1 MAHMRDIGLL
11 TVVLCGLMGGSALG
25 QSPLRQPVWAQAP
38 LSSAAAAQAR
48 SPALAVE
55 LGTTVELTLRDAI
68 ERALKDNLEIGIER
82 YGLDLG
88 ALRISEAR
96 GAYDPLAGFSID
108 NAAASSPATS
118 LLQGENLASEK
129 SSSRSFAP
137 TISQLLPTG
146 GSVNASFS
154 NSRAST
160 NNTFSFVDPLYS
172 SGLTIGFEQP
182 LLRGLFS
189 NPVRKQLTILNLDA
203 QITDSQFR
211 QAVAEIVLRVQA
223 QYWGLAY
230 ALQTHA
236 AQEVSRDLAVKQ
248 RDQISQKVQ
257 AGLLAP
263 VALTS
268 ANAEVA
274 IRDQEVLQA
283 EVLIVAGQNGLKQLL
298 ASDPAAPLWRQRLV
312 PIDRPEIHAPP
323 ATLNEALQTAL
334 ARRPELASIELQGQQ
349 QEVERNFASWETMP
363 KVNVSG
369 DVTSVGRAGQVFAQQ
384 FDADGGL
391 LPTGRVLDPNNPLF
405 GGYQEAWDQVFGNA
419 FPNWRLRLEVQM
431 PIFNRSSRARLAQVN
446 VSRRQ
451 LETRK
456 KAQQQSIMVEV
467 ANAYETV
474 VLQRKVLDVAR
485 LSRELSEEQ
494 VSGETSRFEAGFTT
508 NFEVLRYQRDLS
520 EARVRELRA
529 MVDYQ
534 IAIAALQKA
543 VGISLDANDLAL
555 ARSPH

>member
-1 MAHMRDIGLL
+1 MRDTGLL

-25 QSPLRQPVWAQAP
+25 QSPRQPVWTQAP
-38 LSSAAAAQAR
+38 LSPAAVAQPR
-48 SPALAVE
+48 RPALAVE
-55 LGTTVELTLRDAI
+55 LGTSVELTLRDAI

-96 GAYDPLAGFSID
+96 GAYDPQAGFSID
-108 NAAASSPATS
+108 NSAAAFPTTS
-118 LLQGENLASEK
+118 LLQGSDLASEQ
-129 SSSRSFAP
+129 SSALSFSP
-137 TISQLLPTG
+137 TLSQLLPTG
-146 GSVNASFS
+146 GSVNAIFS

-189 NPVRKQLTILNLDA
+189 NPVRKQLTILNLDSR
-203 QITDSQFR
+203 ITESQFR
-211 QAVAEIVLRVQA
+211 QSVAEIVLQVQA
-223 QYWGLAY
+223 QYWGLVY
-230 ALQTHA
+230 ALETHA
-236 AQEVSRDLAVKQ
+236 AQVISRDLAVKQ

-257 AGLLAP
+257 ASLLAP

-283 EVLIVAGQNGLKQLL
+283 EVLIVAAQNGLKRLL
-298 ASDPAAPLWRQRLV
+298 AGDPATPLWRQRLV
-312 PIDRPEIHAPP
+312 PIDRPQIHAPP
-323 ATLNEALQTAL
+323 ATLDEALQTAL
-334 ARRPELASIELQGQQ
+334 SRRPELDSLELQGQQ
-349 QEVERNFASWETMP
+349 QGVERDFARWETMP

-369 DVTSVGRAGQVFAQQ
+369 DVSAVGRAGQVYTQL
-384 FDADGGL
+384 FDADGGII
-391 LPTGRVLDPNNPLF
+391 PTSRVPDPANALF
-405 GGYQEAWDQVFGNA
+405 GGYQEAWDQVFGYA

-431 PIFNRSSRARLAQVN
+431 PILNRSSRARLAQAD

-451 LETRK
+451 LEIRK

-474 VLQRKVLDVAR
+474 LLQRKVLDVAR
-485 LSRELSEEQ
+485 LARELSEEQ

-534 IAIAALQKA
+534 IALAALQKA
-543 VGISLDANDLAL
+543 VGVSLDANDLAL
-555 ARSPH
+555 AKGPR